1 LLIGGVVFF
10 IQRFDIQWVAGKP
23 EVVPR
28 KDGSHLLV
36 AMRLPEIDA
45 IRRAMAVVRGPNA
58 SADPAVI
65 SAFVETLSLRLGAP
79 PRQIM
84 WLAIDEAARVE
95 WIRFGWRNRRPVDFY
110 RQPLRHPLHPKDGRR
125 ALCAYF
131 PQASGLLGVM
141 DSQLPSLRSTQG

>member
-1 LLIGGVVFF
+1 LLIGGNVFF
-10 IQRFDIQWVAGKP
+10 TQRFDIQELAGKP
-23 EVVPR
+23 EVVAR

-45 IRRAMAVVRGPNA
+45 IRRAMAVVRVPGA
-58 SADPAVI
+58 SADPAVV

-84 WLAIDEAARVE
+84 WLAIDDAARYE
-95 WIRFGWRNRRPVDFY
+95 WIRFSWRNRRPVNFY
-110 RQPLRHPLHPKDGRR
+110 RQPLRHPLHPEDGRR

-131 PQASGLLGVM
+131 PQATCLLGVL
-141 DSQLPSLRSTQG
+141 DSQLPSLRSM